1 MRLEALRVGIGKSA
15 VIYPAAFLQSLGFGT
30 ISLGFVFHLRGRWGL
45 DPGPIGL
52 YISFT
57 HVSYL
62 AACLLLPPLLAR
74 VLPRRAMLASSLAAA
89 ALAVAMV
96 ASPWLPPVFVL
107 GGLFGA
113 IQALFWPPIVG
124 WLSTGS
130 EGAELGRTVARFNI
144 SWSVGAVLSPWVGGA
159 LSEIGGHV
167 AMLAGGGV
175 SAAVA
180 TLLAVASVALP
191 RVRADRHTE
200 SGAEESGGLED
211 RSTPIR
217 FPAWVGVA
225 AAYVLMGVLGSSYPI
240 YATEGLGF
248 SRSLV
253 GLLLLMRSLAA
264 AVVFGVMGR
273 WALWQFRG
281 TPMVLAQA
289 LLAGAALLLA
299 LARSPLAIAA
309 AVAAAGALAAVSYV
323 ESVFHGVAGSVQRAG
338 RMAIHEAMLT
348 VGALTG
354 SLGGSF
360 LFQARGMPA
369 VFVTY
374 GLMLIATAGVQA
386 ALLARARARAR
397 RAPARG
403 GAPR

>member
-15 VIYPAAFLQSLGFGT
+15 VIYPAAFLQSLAFGT
-30 ISLGFVFHLRGRWGL
+30 ISLGLVFHLRSRWGL
-45 DPGPIGL
+45 EPGPIGL
-52 YISFT
+52 YVSFT

-96 ASPWLPPVFVL
+96 ASPSLPPVFVL
-107 GGLFGA
+107 AGLFGA

-144 SWSVGAVLSPWVGGA
+144 SWSVGAVLSPWAGGA
-159 LSEIGGHV
+159 LSEIGGAV

-180 TLLAVASVALP
+180 ALLVGASLVLP
-191 RVRADRHTE
+191 RVRADQHTE
-200 SGAEESGGLED
+200 SRAEEGGAAQD

-217 FPAWVGVA
+217 FPAWIGVA
-225 AAYVLMGVLGSSYPI
+225 VAYVLMGVMGSSYPI

-248 SRSLV
+248 SRTLV
-253 GLLLLMRSLAA
+253 GLLLLVRPLAA
-264 AVVFGVMGR
+264 AGVFAAMGR
-273 WALWQFRG
+273 WSLWQFRAV
-281 TPMVLAQA
+281 PMVLAQVLLAGVVA
-289 LLAGAALLLA
+289 LLAP
-299 LARSPLAIAA
+299 ARSPAAIAA
-309 AVAAAGALAAVSYV
+309 AVGGAGALAAVSYV
-323 ESVFHGVAGSVQRAG
+323 ESVFHGVAGSVRRAG

-348 VGALTG
+348 LGALTG

-360 LFQARGMPA
+360 LYQARGMPA
-369 VFVTY
+369 VFAAYSLV
-374 GLMLIATAGVQA
+374 LLATAGAQA
-386 ALLARARARAR
+386 ALLAALRR
-397 RAPARG
+397 RAPAR
-403 GAPR
+403 ATAR